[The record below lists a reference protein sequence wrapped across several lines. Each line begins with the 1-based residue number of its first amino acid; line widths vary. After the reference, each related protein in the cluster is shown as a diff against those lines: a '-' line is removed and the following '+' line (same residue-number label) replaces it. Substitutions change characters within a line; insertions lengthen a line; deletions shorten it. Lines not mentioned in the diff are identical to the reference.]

1 MSSLIRE
8 NFSFISY
15 VHFSFHVRNALLGK
29 WSKAL
34 IYCENTERYLTRL
47 TSVSVLGL
55 STHSLAIA
63 YGLLGM
69 HDRAHALFTSLMHT
83 EGKSSAFSIFREL
96 NPFYNELY
104 AKRSEL
110 AIAGK
115 ERELEVSLN
124 AMQHLDETDNEK
136 QKQRKRERER
146 EKEVEGQSKQ
156 QSVSEGC
163 VDRTEHVHMLDSTSE
178 VSHNITA
185 APHTVAI
192 EDRAFDESVDSS
204 LGIIRSLH
212 IEVNEKKHIRTP
224 SFSSVVEAIIK
235 KIRANKL
242 IAKVMKE
249 KRAVKRNSVTATATE
264 TETEEVNGLGDNGVC
279 EGAPSAAS
287 IPKTPEAQGTI
298 SFQLS
303 LMTGRGMD
311 SVKAEL
317 CMLNALIAMNG
328 GDVSSNLNTTS
339 KVLSIEEHCEDG
351 LRCIANIFEDSNHN
365 QISYYANTCD
375 QVHSYIVEARLY
387 TILATLCP
395 ASPAQ
400 PSSSSPQNA
409 DIYRSND
416 LNDLQTATAHTSSH
430 TSPSSSS
437 PKMKHDREYY
447 IQKAKAAMK
456 KCEALGRT
464 LDAPGVLFTT
474 GFQMAVMGIDVERGK
489 SILSE
494 SIDIIECE
502 ADKIALEKEK
512 EIEKEERGKEIE
524 SEEERGK
531 EIKRDEECE
540 EDSVTEG
547 EKLEKT
553 LDDEKQSKE
562 QNRFMYN
569 RKESYDC
576 FLEEEENV
584 EKEEEEEEEGEV
596 TIGIRNVFAIL
607 TETETETVKVKE
619 TAQHSKNRPPKTVT
633 EIPNYTKKETKPSNK
648 KIDDF
653 KYLKKNSTSF
663 EMSLIPI
670 VCDARRLLED
680 YKK

>member
-1 MSSLIRE
+1 
-8 NFSFISY
+8 
-15 VHFSFHVRNALLGK
+15 
-29 WSKAL
+29 
-34 IYCENTERYLTRL
+34 
-47 TSVSVLGL
+47 VSVLGL

-110 AIAGK
+110 AIAGN
-115 ERELEVSLN
+115 ERESQVSLD
-124 AMQHLDETDNEK
+124 AMQHMDETDNEK
-136 QKQRKRERER
+136 QREKERER
-146 EKEVEGQSKQ
+146 EGQFEQPSISKG
-156 QSVSEGC
+156 SF
-163 VDRTEHVHMLDSTSE
+163 DRTEHIHDSTSE

-185 APHTVAI
+185 APHTVAV

-212 IEVNEKKHIRTP
+212 IEVHEKKHIRTP
-224 SFSSVVEAIIK
+224 SFSSVVDAIIK

-249 KRAVKRNSVTATATE
+249 KRAVKRNSVTASAS
-264 TETEEVNGLGDNGVC
+264 EEVNGLGDNGVC

-328 GDVSSNLNTTS
+328 RDVSSNLNTTS
-339 KVLSIEEHCEDG
+339 KVLSTEEHCEDG

-375 QVHSYIVEARLY
+375 QVHSYLVEARLY
-387 TILATLCP
+387 TILATLSPASP

-400 PSSSSPQNA
+400 PSFSSTQNV
-409 DIYRSND
+409 DIYRSNE
-416 LNDLQTATAHTSSH
+416 LYDLQSATAHTSS
-430 TSPSSSS
+430 SSSS
-437 PKMKHDREYY
+437 PKMKHDRKYY

-474 GFQMAVMGIDVERGK
+474 GFQMAVMGLDVERGK
-489 SILSE
+489 AILSE

-502 ADKIALEKEK
+502 ADKVVLEKEEEEREK
-512 EIEKEERGKEIE
+512 EIERKKEIE
-524 SEEERGK
+524 SDK
-531 EIKRDEECE
+531 ECKEN
-540 EDSVTEG
+540 SVTEG
-547 EKLEKT
+547 EKLEKI
-553 LDDEKQSKE
+553 LDDEKQSKG
-562 QNRFMYN
+562 QNRFMYS
-569 RKESYDC
+569 RKKSNDC
-576 FLEEEENV
+576 FLEEEDNEV
-584 EKEEEEEEEGEV
+584 EEEGEV

-607 TETETETVKVKE
+607 TETERKRERETVKVKE
-619 TAQHSKNRPPKTVT
+619 TAQNSKNQPPETVT
-633 EIPNYTKKETKPSNK
+633 EITNYTKKETKSSNK

-653 KYLKKNSTSF
+653 KCSKNNSASF

-670 VCDARRLLED
+670 VSDARRLLED

>member
-1 MSSLIRE
+1 M
-8 NFSFISY
+8 
-15 VHFSFHVRNALLGK
+15 
-29 WSKAL
+29 
-34 IYCENTERYLTRL
+34 
-47 TSVSVLGL
+47 SVLGL

-96 NPFYNELY
+96 NPFYDELY

-110 AIAGK
+110 AIAKK
-115 ERELEVSLN
+115 ERELQVSLN
-124 AMQHLDETDNEK
+124 AMQHLDVTDNDK
-136 QKQRKRERER
+136 QKEREKKMEVEKERER
-146 EKEVEGQSKQ
+146 EKEKEGQSKK
-156 QSVSEGC
+156 QSVSEGG
-163 VDRTEHVHMLDSTSE
+163 VDRQENTHMQDSTSE
-178 VSHNITA
+178 VSHNITP
-185 APHTVAI
+185 APHTVAV
-192 EDRAFDESVDSS
+192 EDRAFDKSVDSS

-212 IEVNEKKHIRTP
+212 IEVNEKKHIRSP

-249 KRAVKRNSVTATATE
+249 KRAVKRFSTS
-264 TETEEVNGLGDNGVC
+264 EEVNSLGDNGVC
-279 EGAPSAAS
+279 EGTPSAAS
-287 IPKTPEAQGTI
+287 LPKTPEAQGTI

-317 CMLNALIAMNG
+317 CMLNALIAING
-328 GDVSSNLNTTS
+328 GEVSSNLNTTS

-351 LRCIANIFEDSNHN
+351 LRCIANIFEDTNHN

-387 TILATLCP
+387 AILATLSPETP

-400 PSSSSPQNA
+400 PTISSPQNVNM
-409 DIYRSND
+409 YRSNE
-416 LNDLQTATAHTSSH
+416 LNELQAVTAHT
-430 TSPSSSS
+430 PSSS
-437 PKMKHDREYY
+437 PKRKHGRQYY

-474 GFQMAVMGIDVERGK
+474 GFQMAVMGLDVDRGK

-494 SIDIIECE
+494 SIDIIDQ
-502 ADKIALEKEK
+502 ADKIVLGKEK
-512 EIEKEERGKEIE
+512 EIKKERE
-524 SEEERGK
+524 SEEESDK
-531 EIKRDEECE
+531 DFEENGVRRE
-540 EDSVTEG
+540 R
-547 EKLEKT
+547 LEKT
-553 LDDEKQSKE
+553 LLDEIQSKE
-562 QNRFMYN
+562 QNRFMWSRN
-569 RKESYDC
+569 GSYDC
-576 FLEEEENV
+576 VLEGQYKDEYVYEAEEEEAD
-584 EKEEEEEEEGEV
+584 EGEI

-607 TETETETVKVKE
+607 TEIETGKETVKVKVKR
-619 TAQHSKNRPPKTVT
+619 TARKSKNQPPQTVT
-633 EIPNYTKKETKPSNK
+633 EIPNNTKKETKPSNK

-653 KYLKKNSTSF
+653 KYLKEKSASF

-670 VCDARRLLED
+670 VSDARRLLED
-680 YKK
+680 CKK